1 MLERV
6 AVLLRKIHAVRNDLR
21 GRIGDLD
28 RIRFYVRHL
37 KATLLHFILQSAHK

>member
-6 AVLLRKIHAVRNDLR
+6 AVLLRKIHAVRNDFR
-21 GRIGDLD
+21 GRIGDFD